1 VIAALAGAL
10 LLAVLVLPLATPARL
25 RLSAGSDPAR
35 LRVTLRLLGGHA
47 PAIRVID
54 TAHPRR
60 KTGPAAAT
68 RRRAVDPA
76 ARRGTGR
83 RFPPRALLS
92 FLRDLLLRIT
102 VRRIDGVLVCG
113 TGDPAETGQIY
124 GALVPLMVLSN
135 GRFQMHPEFDR
146 PVLAARLDLEISAIP
161 VALLPAC
168 LRLVR
173 ARRGAA

>member
-1 VIAALAGAL
+1 MWSI
-10 LLAVLVLPLATPARL
+10 PF
-25 RLSAGSDPAR
+25 
-35 LRVTLRLLGGHA
+35 
-47 PAIRVID
+47 IR
-54 TAHPRR
+54 
-60 KTGPAAAT
+60 
-68 RRRAVDPA
+68 A
-76 ARRGTGR
+76 ARQARPPQPGR
-83 RFPPRALLS
+83 A
-92 FLRDLLLRIT
+92 

-113 TGDPAETGQIY
+113 TGDPAETGQLY